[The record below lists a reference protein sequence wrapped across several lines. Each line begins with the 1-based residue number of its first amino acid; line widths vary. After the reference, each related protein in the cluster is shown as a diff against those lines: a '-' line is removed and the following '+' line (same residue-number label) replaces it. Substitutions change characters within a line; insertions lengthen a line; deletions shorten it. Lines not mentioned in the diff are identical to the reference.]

1 MVALSPSVELC
12 YSRGRTRYPPLLPA
26 LLIGAALAAAPEP
39 AAEAPRW
46 RDLWPRVSER
56 DTAVAAGFFLS
67 AFATRVLIP
76 TQNGW
81 HGTLFFDE
89 PLRDWLAL
97 GDPATRDFV
106 NELSDVFQLVVA
118 AYPVV
123 VDAGLF
129 AFVKEENLD
138 LAQQL
143 AVIDLQSLG
152 LSTFLV
158 SLSKA
163 VVGRARPMTEPCP
176 GTTDDYSCRGG
187 IARQSLLSGHSTAA
201 FTSAGLVC
209 LHHEHINLYRSR
221 WAGTFACAAGLGLA
235 TVTGGMRLLSD
246 RHWASDVLA
255 GAAVGLLS
263 GYVVPKLVHFRE
275 RGAAADADAP
285 TRGQVELSALA
296 GFSSFGDTPEGV
308 GGARLTVRHQVPL
321 IADDLLL
328 DLSVAGRA
336 IRSGQDSTEGRL
348 RGELRLFHG
357 AFGLG
362 AAVDY
367 LAERGAET
375 SLQAFGLYPTL
386 SIGYLEADS
395 MVLLTGRWGRL
406 LGEPYQELGGRI
418 ELGLLSYLSV
428 SAEVE
433 TRVPDHGHGTLPAS
447 TRFLG
452 GLGGR
457 LPW

>member
-1 MVALSPSVELC
+1 M
-12 YSRGRTRYPPLLPA
+12 T
-26 LLIGAALAAAPEP
+26 
-39 AAEAPRW
+39 
-46 RDLWPRVSER
+46 ER

-67 AFATRVLIP
+67 SFATRVLIP

-81 HGTLFFDE
+81 RGTLFFDE
-89 PLRDWLAL
+89 PLRDWLSL
-97 GDPATRDFV
+97 RDPGAKDFV
-106 NELSDVFQLVVA
+106 NELSDVFQIVIA
-118 AYPVV
+118 AYPIV

-163 VVGRARPMTEPCP
+163 IVGRARPMTGPCP
-176 GTTDDYSCRGG
+176 GTTDDFSCRDG
-187 IARQSLLSGHSTAA
+187 ISRQSLISGHSTAA

-209 LHHEHINLYRSR
+209 LHHEHINLYRSS
-221 WAGTFACAAGLGLA
+221 WAGTFACATGLTLA
-235 TVTGGMRLLSD
+235 TVTGGMRILSD

-275 RGAAADADAP
+275 RTPVSADRGP
-285 TRGQVELSALA
+285 TLGQVDLSGLV
-296 GFSSFGDTPEGV
+296 GLSSFGDTPEGV
-308 GGARLTVRHQVPL
+308 GGARIALRQQVVLPL
-321 IADDLLL
+321 EDLRL
-328 DLSVAGRA
+328 DLSAVGRA
-336 IRSGQDSTEGRL
+336 IRSGQDSTEGRV
-348 RGELRLFHG
+348 RGEVRLFSG
-357 AFGLG
+357 VFGLG
-362 AAVDY
+362 AAMDY
-367 LAERGAET
+367 LAERGASE

-386 SIGYLEADS
+386 SIGYLEAES
-395 MVLLTGRWGRL
+395 MVLLSARWGRL
-406 LGEPYQELGGRI
+406 LGEPYQEISGRI
-418 ELGLLSYLSV
+418 ELGLFSYVAL

-452 GLGGR
+452 GIGGR